1 MQCMHPFFK
10 RRDLELQL
18 GNLGPLQI
26 VTVAS
31 RCDPA
36 RFVIGRI
43 RDRSEYDRPGDDT
56 KQQSSDEDCK
66 DRHRSD
72 RYDIIPIHSQVAL
85 LPTFVLDKTS
95 APTGTSPFVDISY
108 GCSGSSR
115 KSSPFDHKST
125 SGHARK
131 PPLLS
136 EHASVS

>member
-1 MQCMHPFFK
+1 MHPFFK

-56 KQQSSDEDCK
+56 EQQSSDEDCK

-85 LPTFVLDKTS
+85 LPTFVLDKTPRLRAHRLS
-95 APTGTSPFVDISY
+95 YIFRTGAPVHRE
-108 GCSGSSR
+108 SR
-115 KSSPFDHKST
+115 
-125 SGHARK
+125 
-131 PPLLS
+131 PLLTTRARRGMQES
-136 EHASVS
+136 LRS